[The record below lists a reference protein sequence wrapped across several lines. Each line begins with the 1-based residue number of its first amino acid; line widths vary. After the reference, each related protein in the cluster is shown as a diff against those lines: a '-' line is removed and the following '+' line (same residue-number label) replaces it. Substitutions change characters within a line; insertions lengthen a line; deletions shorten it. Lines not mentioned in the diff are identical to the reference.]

1 VRRHNGRQSNRFN
14 GFHPEPKTVSFIQR
28 LKRWLYKQN
37 PPAARQAGSCA
48 IWGFQPKTQYHS
60 LEQLGTVTETLSS
73 AEPNLGLAPVTC
85 EALLETVATGMEK
98 GQAAGILVQ
107 NAI

>member
-1 VRRHNGRQSNRFN
+1 VRTPNRRQSNRFN

-48 IWGFQPKTQYHS
+48 IWGFQPKT

-85 EALLETVATGMEK
+85 EALLERAATGMEK
-98 GQAAGILVQ
+98 GQAAGIRVQ